1 MVTRLKAWGAPKLA
15 LVVGV
20 SVTTALNYL
29 DIGTNIANQID
40 KRDSKKNSGYLE
52 IY

>member
-1 MVTRLKAWGAPKLA
+1 MKAWGAPKLA
-15 LVVGV
+15 LIVGA
-20 SVTTALNYL
+20 SVAFAMEYL
-29 DIGTNIANQID
+29 DIGLNIAKQID